1 MRLPND
7 CAEAAEPAMPVSGNL
22 YYSLHSERDTETP
35 PLVLIHGAGG
45 NHLYWPPEIR
55 RLRGYCVYAVDL
67 PGHGKSSTSDGQQSI
82 GEYARFL
89 VQWLESV
96 RLRRAVF
103 IGHSMGSAIAL
114 ALAIHQPEY
123 VVGIGLLGA
132 GARLRILPEMLNY
145 VADQTTFYKAT
156 DLLVTCSFS
165 ANTPPHLVELASK
178 RLLET
183 RQSVLYGDL
192 VACNRFDVMDQL
204 GKVKQPTLVVC
215 GEEDQMTPL
224 RYAQFLAS
232 SILNAR
238 LSVIP
243 RAGHMVML
251 EKPDLVADSLHSFL
265 QDITFHPGEGL

>member
-1 MRLPND
+1 
-7 CAEAAEPAMPVSGNL
+7 MPVSGNL
-22 YYSLHSERDTETP
+22 YYSQHCERETETP

-45 NHLYWPPEIR
+45 THLYWPPEIR
-55 RLRGYCVYAVDL
+55 RLRGYCVYAIDL

-89 VQWLESV
+89 VQWLESLQ
-96 RLRRAVF
+96 LRRAVL

-114 ALAIHQPEY
+114 ALAVHHPEY
-123 VVGIGLLGA
+123 VVGLGLLGA
-132 GARLRILPEMLNY
+132 GARLRVLPELLAY
-145 VADQTTFYKAT
+145 IADQTTFYKAT

-165 ANTPPHLVELASK
+165 ANAPAHLVELAAK

-192 VACNRFDVMDQL
+192 IACDRFDMMDQL
-204 GKVKQPTLVVC
+204 KNVRQPTQVIC
-215 GEEDQMTPL
+215 GEEDQLTPL
-224 RYAQFLAS
+224 RFAQFLAN
-232 SILNAR
+232 SIPNAR

-243 RAGHMVML
+243 DAGHMVML
-251 EKPDLVADSLHSFL
+251 EKPDLVVESLHSFL